1 MRSTVPQLSAIA
13 GMLLVAR
20 TASAELPAL
29 DVRRPSPSTT
39 LPTSGGFELAMGAL
53 LIRPQLNDEWFAAQG
68 TPVDGTR
75 RESLRARGR
84 QLGIAAPRLAGGEL
98 SLFYTRRFFAVG
110 AMGFFARN
118 LGGADGAARS
128 DDGASFAVNPSDL
141 RAFGGGLDIAG
152 AVPLGPVS
160 IRPGVVFGM
169 RAFEVPLSGF
179 QARRCRRRAG
189 VYPCA
194 EEATTNVQL
203 FLEPRLRVEL
213 TPPRS
218 AISFGGYVG
227 LGLAGGV
234 APTAGLFVSVTM
246 TPR

>member
-20 TASAELPAL
+20 TGAAALPAL

-141 RAFGGGLDIAG
+141 RAFGGGLDIA
-152 AVPLGPVS
+152 
-160 IRPGVVFGM
+160 
-169 RAFEVPLSGF
+169 
-179 QARRCRRRAG
+179 RRRRFSSSWSRGCVSSSRHHGA
-189 VYPCA
+189 PS
-194 EEATTNVQL
+194 
-203 FLEPRLRVEL
+203 
-213 TPPRS
+213 RS
-218 AISFGGYVG
+218 ADMSGSGWPAGSRRRPASSF
-227 LGLAGGV
+227 
-234 APTAGLFVSVTM
+234 P
-246 TPR
+246 